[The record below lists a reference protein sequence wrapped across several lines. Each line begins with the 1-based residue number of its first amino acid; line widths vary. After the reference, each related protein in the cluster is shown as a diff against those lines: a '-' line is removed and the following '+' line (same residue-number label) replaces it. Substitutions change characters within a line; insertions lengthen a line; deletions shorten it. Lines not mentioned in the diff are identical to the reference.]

1 MNDPVFESLDGQFS
15 SFIDDSTIGLH
26 GFIVI
31 DSNINGRSVGGLRV
45 EKNTTIEE
53 TKELARSMTLKCGF
67 LGLNRGGA
75 KASIIADGENLYSHI
90 KMKLLKR
97 FAEIAKP
104 LLCESRYAI
113 GSDMNTPANEID
125 RMLEFIGEDVDKS
138 KKLGNSGYYTALT
151 VFITA
156 LEYAIFKKIDLTSST
171 IVIEGFGSV
180 GSNAAKLFAK
190 KGCKVIAISTSSGA
204 IYNQNGLN
212 ITELLKLKERD
223 GSKLVLHK
231 GNWEQLS
238 HSELLELPCDFLVP
252 AARGKSINAKNA
264 SRIQARVICP
274 GANIPVTLQ
283 GEKILKDRGLF
294 SVPFFVANCGGV
306 LGDCMEF
313 EGILLQKIKEVFFQQ
328 LSKRIR
334 SALEF
339 SIMSDDFPRKAME
352 NRVLENFLRIKKKT
366 ETKSVPNIS
375 FWSVAKVLKTTGF
388 IPRFVVQTYWEKYYE
403 NLLRKVDYGY
413 EK

>member
-15 SFIDDSTIGLH
+15 SVIEESTIGLH

-31 DSNINGRSVGGLRV
+31 DSNINGKSVGGLRV

-53 TKELARSMTLKCGF
+53 TKDLARSMTLKSAF
-67 LGLNRGGA
+67 LGLHRGGA
-75 KASIIADGENLYSHI
+75 KSSIIADGENLSYKR
-90 KMKLLKR
+90 KMELLIR

-104 LLCESRYAI
+104 LLYERRYVI
-113 GSDMNTPANEID
+113 GPDMNTPAEDID
-125 RMLEFIGEDVDKS
+125 KMLELIGERVDKT
-138 KKLGNSGYYTALT
+138 LRNTGYYTALS

-156 LEYAIFKKIDLTSST
+156 LECAKMKDFKLANST
-171 IVIEGFGSV
+171 AVIEGFGSV
-180 GSNAAKLFAK
+180 GSNVARLFSK
-190 KGCKVIAISTSSGA
+190 RGSKVIGVSTSSGA
-204 IYNQNGLN
+204 IYNQAGLETN
-212 ITELLKLKERD
+212 KLLSLKEKY
-223 GSKLVLHK
+223 GSKFVLEN
-231 GNWEQLS
+231 GNWEKISLGK
-238 HSELLELPCDFLVP
+238 LLELPCDFLVP

-264 SRIQARVICP
+264 SKTKAHIVCP

-283 GEKILKDRGLF
+283 GEKILKDRGIF

-339 SIMSDDFPRKAME
+339 SITSDGFPRKAME

-403 NLLRKVDYGY
+403 NLLRTVNLGY